1 MKTND
6 IKFVLMKSLYEKSK
20 GIFCSNY
27 QGMGFS
33 ECDVIKITKSDLV
46 YEYEIKTSRSDFKA
60 DFKKEYK
67 HNRLSGGIDK
77 DKEYIKWSG
86 HPGRPN
92 YFYYVCIKDLIKE
105 SEIPQYAGLIYIQ
118 GKDIK
123 VIKKAP
129 KLHSFKATEKLI
141 RSVCDLLSARTIF
154 GGCSFIRYLDKK
166 VESGI

>member
-1 MKTND
+1 MQTND

-33 ECDVIKITKSDLV
+33 ECDVIRITKSDLV
-46 YEYEIKTSRSDFKA
+46 YEYEIKTSRSYFKA

-67 HNRLSGGIDK
+67 HNRLSGRIDK

-92 YFYYVCIKDLIKE
+92 YFFYVCSENLIKE

-118 GKDIK
+118 GKDINI
-123 VIKKAP
+123 IKKPPNYTHLKLP
-129 KLHSFKATEKLI
+129 KN
-141 RSVCDLLSARTIF
+141 
-154 GGCSFIRYLDKK
+154 
-166 VESGI
+166 